1 MRYPFF
7 GSITFWWVAFF
18 FHGYMVG
25 KVIFFER
32 ILFFLSDLSNLI
44 NHYNLNLIYLMKIEV
59 ILNKF
64 QDKINKI
71 GFQGS

>member
-44 NHYNLNLIYLMKIEV
+44 NHYNLNLIYLMKIEA
-59 ILNKF
+59 NY
-64 QDKINKI
+64 KINKI
-71 GFQGS
+71 GLWGSLPCY